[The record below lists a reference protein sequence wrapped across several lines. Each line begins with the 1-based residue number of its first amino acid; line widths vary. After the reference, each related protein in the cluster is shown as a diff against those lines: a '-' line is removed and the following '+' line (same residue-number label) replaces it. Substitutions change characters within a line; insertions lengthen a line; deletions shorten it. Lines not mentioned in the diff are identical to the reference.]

1 MYFTVIWR
9 ILYLTSLNISEKRP
23 PMSKLVE
30 GTKSAS
36 GQNTNIATIV
46 KDSILLIDENNTEI
60 NTEKVGNLEK
70 MI

>member
-1 MYFTVIWR
+1 
-9 ILYLTSLNISEKRP
+9 
-23 PMSKLVE
+23 MSKLVK
-30 GTKSAS
+30 GTKNAS

-46 KDSILLIDENNTEI
+46 KNSILLIDENNTKI